1 MSDGLFTPVLSTGA
15 AIGGVL
21 GAVWSSVWPGVPDGA
36 YAVIGAAAMIG
47 AAMQAPLSALAL
59 MLELTHVGFGLMV
72 PMTVAVVLATAVA
85 RRLDGY
91 SIYSARLSAATI
103 PA

>member
-1 MSDGLFTPVLSTGA
+1 MSHHHPRGRWALVAPLGA
-15 AIGGVL
+15 A
-21 GAVWSSVWPGVPDGA
+21 WSSVWPGVPDGA
-36 YAVIGAAAMIG
+36 YAMIGAAALIG

-72 PMTVAVVLATAVA
+72 PMTVAVVLAAAVA

-91 SIYSARLSAATI
+91 SIYSARLCASTI
-103 PA
+103 PP